1 MLKKARQGARFVLVT
16 MPAAVVG
23 WEMNK
28 GLFGWIKSMAVRS
41 FNPPC
46 PQCDKGVLIKNSAGE
61 SPDGQLHAW
70 QCNACQHQILA
81 KDDVAE
87 VREISRRMRNDQV
100 RDALSTMDLA
110 ERETVSR
117 SRRRASRI
125 FYGMAALLFCTFV
138 WMLATGTSL
147 VIAANWASMSFMF
160 AVFGL
165 KQAYRSWQVLS
176 GHVFQRG
183 SFGYWFRNERWLV

>member
-1 MLKKARQGARFVLVT
+1 MLKKVRQGARFAFVT

-46 PQCDKGVLIKNSAGE
+46 PQCDRGVLVKDSAGQG
-61 SPDGQLHAW
+61 DGQLHAW
-70 QCNACQHQILA
+70 RCMACQHQILA
-81 KDDVAE
+81 GDSVAE
-87 VREISRRMRNDQV
+87 VRDMSRRMRNEHV

-110 ERETVSR
+110 ERESVAR
-117 SRRRASRI
+117 SRRWASRI
-125 FYGMAALLFCTFV
+125 FYAMAALLFTTFV
-138 WMLATGTSL
+138 WMVATGTSL
-147 VIAANWASMSFMF
+147 VIAANWASMSLMF
-160 AVFGL
+160 SVFGL
-165 KQAYRSWQVLS
+165 KQAYRSWQVVS